1 MRTAETILGLLKE
14 RGKNGL
20 PLERFYKLLFNRDL
34 FLEAYG
40 KIYRNK
46 GAMTHGVTDETPD
59 GMSLAKIDAIIEAL
73 RDERYHWLPARRTYI
88 PKKKGKKRPLG
99 LPVWSDKLV
108 QEVIR
113 QLLAAYFEPMFSDHS
128 HGFRPERGCHT
139 ALREIYDRWRGT
151 VWFIEGDISQC
162 FDSLN
167 HELLLEILSEHIHD
181 QRFLRLMRELLEA
194 GYMEE
199 WTLTQTLSGVPQGG
213 IVSPLL
219 SNILLDKLDKFVET
233 VLIPHYTRGTR
244 RRENREYRKL
254 IMRSWRHRQRGNI
267 EQAEALRNQAQRL
280 PSQDRDDP
288 NYRRLHYVRYADD
301 FLLGFS
307 GPSSEAEA
315 IKQQLRKFLQEEL
328 KLELSEEKTLLTH
341 ASSEAARFLGYE
353 VTTLQDDSKR
363 TKRNTSGKG
372 TETMCRSIN
381 SGIGLR
387 VPQDVIETKCKGYRR
402 GKKAV
407 PRTWLEN
414 ESDYAIVMTYQLEY
428 RGIANYYRLAYNM
441 TSLRKLKW
449 VMETSLT
456 KTLASKHKMSVS
468 KVYENYEVKLKV
480 DGKEYKG
487 LQVIVPKP
495 DKRKNPLVATWGGIS
510 LVWDSKATLDDHPPR
525 LYHTGRTELVQRL
538 LAECC
543 ELCGRDEQ
551 LEVHHVHAMRKLHE
565 YPGRPKPAWVK
576 RMIALRRKTLVLCK
590 RCHEATDHGL
600 PITWPLISL
609 EEIKDRRK
617 RSTVRY

>member
-1 MRTAETILGLLKE
+1 
-14 RGKNGL
+14 
-20 PLERFYKLLFNRDL
+20 
-34 FLEAYG
+34 
-40 KIYRNK
+40 
-46 GAMTHGVTDETPD
+46 
-59 GMSLAKIDAIIEAL
+59 
-73 RDERYHWLPARRTYI
+73 
-88 PKKKGKKRPLG
+88 
-99 LPVWSDKLV
+99 
-108 QEVIR
+108 
-113 QLLAAYFEPMFSDHS
+113 
-128 HGFRPERGCHT
+128 
-139 ALREIYDRWRGT
+139 
-151 VWFIEGDISQC
+151 
-162 FDSLN
+162 
-167 HELLLEILSEHIHD
+167 
-181 QRFLRLMRELLEA
+181 
-194 GYMEE
+194 
-199 WTLTQTLSGVPQGG
+199 
-213 IVSPLL
+213 
-219 SNILLDKLDKFVET
+219 
-233 VLIPHYTRGTR
+233 
-244 RRENREYRKL
+244 
-254 IMRSWRHRQRGNI
+254 
-267 EQAEALRNQAQRL
+267 
-280 PSQDRDDP
+280 
-288 NYRRLHYVRYADD
+288 
-301 FLLGFS
+301 
-307 GPSSEAEA
+307 
-315 IKQQLRKFLQEEL
+315 LQEEL

-341 ASSEAARFLGYE
+341 ARSEAARFLGYE

-363 TKRNTSGKG
+363 TKRNTNANG

-387 VPQDVIETKCKGYRR
+387 VPQDVIETKCKGYMR

-407 PRTWLEN
+407 PRNWLEN

-468 KVYENYEVKLKV
+468 QVYENYEVKLKA
-480 DGKEYKG
+480 DGKEYTG

-495 DKRKNPLVATWGGIS
+495 DKRKKPLVATWGGIS
-510 LVWDSKATLDDHPPR
+510 LAWGIKATLDDHPPR

-543 ELCGRDEQ
+543 ELCGSDEQ

-590 RCHEATDHGL
+590 RCHEATEHGL

-617 RSTVRY
+617 RSMVRY